1 MRKYKYLIY
10 VMTLATLLASCSQD
24 EPLADMST
32 GQTLTISVTDGGY
45 QSESR
50 ATENGYTT
58 QFTVG
63 DECGLYI
70 VRNGALAIINQKVIA
85 SETADGTLE
94 WVTDDP
100 AGIKGGFAG
109 EKYYL
114 YYPYQDDMTD
124 KVNASATSVDKFFA
138 NLVNGWTPAND
149 QSDYT
154 TGYAPSDL
162 MISTGTLNK
171 NQLSFTMQHAMT
183 LAIMEFPK
191 VTYKFT
197 DGDIPD
203 VTTTTVVD
211 FSETSA
217 KPLRMADGTY
227 RLIYNKNAIPAVSGK
242 YLDGKR
248 EFSIT
253 LKTNTYSNWIFK
265 VEPNSWQPI
274 EVSYNLAVGDYFC
287 KNADNRWYVIPG
299 EAYPDGNVIGIVFY
313 AGQHDTDTADYTSTG
328 IGRQKC
334 HGYVVALT
342 DVHNDLDD
350 QLRWEYAPPQQNGQC
365 VNAST
370 STDDW
375 QGYSN
380 HLKIREFVSNNAG
393 WEMKHFPAAFACET
407 YGNRTLDRD
416 GNDAGGKYDW
426 QQPLAAPSN
435 TSGWFLPSY
444 RQLYYLNESRS
455 SLSARMTEVKNCTP
469 VDCSY
474 QSHIKWF
481 DYDISSDYW
490 SSTEKD
496 SSHTWYM
503 DFDYES
509 GWNFS
514 KDCTLSVR
522 AILAF

>member
-1 MRKYKYLIY
+1 
-10 VMTLATLLASCSQD
+10 MTLATLLASCSQE

-85 SETADGTLE
+85 SEAADGTLE

-100 AGIKGGFAG
+100 AGIKGGFAE

-253 LKTNTYSNWIFK
+253 LKTNTYSNWIYK
-265 VEPNSWQPI
+265 VESNSWQPI

-287 KNADNRWYVIPG
+287 KNADNSWYVIPR
-299 EAYPDGNVIGIVFY
+299 EATPDGNVIGIVFY
-313 AGQHDTDTADYTSTG
+313 AGQHDSDQSNYSQSLTEDGPTIPDG
-328 IGRQKC
+328 MF

-342 DVHNDLDD
+342 DVHDD
-350 QLRWEYAPPQQNGQC
+350 SDPLHWEYGPGNTFEINIGASNSETDWNGF
-365 VNAST
+365 
-370 STDDW
+370 
-375 QGYSN
+375 SN
-380 HLKIREFVSNNAG
+380 SRKFHEFVNNGNNAG
-393 WEMKHFPAAFACET
+393 WEMKHFPAALACET
-407 YGNRTLDRD
+407 YGKRTTDQD
-416 GNDAGGKYDW
+416 GNPANGKYDW
-426 QQPLAAPSN
+426 QKPLAAPQN
-435 TSGWFLPSY
+435 TSGWFMPSQG
-444 RQLYYLNESRS
+444 QLLHLYANRS
-455 SLSARMTEVKNCTP
+455 LLSDLMTDVKNCTP
-469 VDCSY
+469 ADCIY
-474 QSHIKWF
+474 KDKIKWLT
-481 DYDISSDYW
+481 SWYW
-490 SSTEKD
+490 SSEATSYPRYARIVGFSNGYSGTGNKD
-496 SSHTWYM
+496 DNLY
-503 DFDYES
+503 
-509 GWNFS
+509 
-514 KDCTLSVR
+514 VR